1 LTCLS
6 LASCKRLEEV
16 HLETKNLRSLCLDEC
31 YGIRKV
37 EMMPADVDKFF
48 LGSWPHLEALKLECP
63 RLESLDIR

>member
-1 LTCLS
+1 M
-6 LASCKRLEEV
+6 
-16 HLETKNLRSLCLDEC
+16 RSLCLDEC